1 VWQGQH
7 DWVRLW
13 ASYVRPATFWGDR
26 SGYWENRYEIE
37 ARDAVERT
45 R

>member
-1 VWQGQH
+1 
-7 DWVRLW
+7 
-13 ASYVRPATFWGDR
+13 VRPATFWGDR